1 MQTVKETVCLM
12 LRLKLFQT
20 YIVSN
25 IYLNKWYKTYKPTF
39 KIRNFLIYF
48 ISSRVNIVYRLEMV
62 ERELEDGRMTMDKLR
77 KRFDSAKFLLQVEEE
92 NLKIEMELLANDSR
106 TLEAFIVDNSDKKTG
121 RLYHDKY
128 LR

>member
-1 MQTVKETVCLM
+1 MH
-12 LRLKLFQT
+12 
-20 YIVSN
+20 
-25 IYLNKWYKTYKPTF
+25 
-39 KIRNFLIYF
+39 
-48 ISSRVNIVYRLEMV
+48 RLEMV
-62 ERELEDGRMTMDKLR
+62 ERELEDGRMMMDKLR

-92 NLKIEMELLANDSR
+92 NLKIEIDLLANDSR

>member
-1 MQTVKETVCLM
+1 M
-12 LRLKLFQT
+12 
-20 YIVSN
+20 
-25 IYLNKWYKTYKPTF
+25 
-39 KIRNFLIYF
+39 
-48 ISSRVNIVYRLEMV
+48 YRLEMV

-92 NLKIEMELLANDSR
+92 NLKIEIELLANDSR
-106 TLEAFIVDNSDKKTG
+106 TLEAFIVDHSDKKTG

>member
-1 MQTVKETVCLM
+1 M
-12 LRLKLFQT
+12 
-20 YIVSN
+20 
-25 IYLNKWYKTYKPTF
+25 
-39 KIRNFLIYF
+39 
-48 ISSRVNIVYRLEMV
+48 YRLEMV

-77 KRFDSAKFLLQVEEE
+77 KRFDSAKFLLNVEEE
-92 NLKIEMELLANDSR
+92 NLKIEMDLLENDSR

>member
-1 MQTVKETVCLM
+1 M
-12 LRLKLFQT
+12 F
-20 YIVSN
+20 
-25 IYLNKWYKTYKPTF
+25 IY
-39 KIRNFLIYF
+39 
-48 ISSRVNIVYRLEMV
+48 SRVNIVYRLEMV

-77 KRFDSAKFLLQVEEE
+77 KRFDSAKFLLNVEEE
-92 NLKIEMELLANDSR
+92 NLKIEMDLLENDSR

>member
-1 MQTVKETVCLM
+1 M
-12 LRLKLFQT
+12 F
-20 YIVSN
+20 
-25 IYLNKWYKTYKPTF
+25 IY
-39 KIRNFLIYF
+39 
-48 ISSRVNIVYRLEMV
+48 SRVNIVYRLEMV

-92 NLKIEMELLANDSR
+92 NLKIEMDLVANDSR